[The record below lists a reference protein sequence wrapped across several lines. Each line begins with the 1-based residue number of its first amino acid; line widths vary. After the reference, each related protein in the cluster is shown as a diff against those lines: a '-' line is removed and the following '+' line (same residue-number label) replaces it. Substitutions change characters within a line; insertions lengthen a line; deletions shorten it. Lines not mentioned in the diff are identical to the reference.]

1 MDDFSDL
8 RASLDALIDAVL
20 QIVSDPK
27 LEPRFRPRITTVQLV
42 PDLSLLLSGPI
53 AHTWPVA
60 RSEEVIAIDNLE
72 QFCEEQLS
80 PLPQYQSLIKNLQ
93 QLQTPVD
100 SKVAVAMLVHSC
112 IQVKFPADRIS
123 VVADWTAALLG
134 QPFRWTGKALLSG
147 VSIEGSTLDIDDCL
161 RLRHPV
167 PDDFLER
174 ISENIPRF
182 PRPTTH
188 FSCVAEIKTLSLYGG
203 EVQRKIES
211 LASVLSFYDLA
222 SAGVPRYSFRANT
235 LRMVGG
241 GELQSGAPVG
251 VRFTS
256 TISASDIPLIREALE
271 NWAGIIP
278 TPLDTTFDAV
288 GIAVNRYR
296 EALFGLGPWERV
308 IFSAVSSLEALLST
322 SGVELQYRLANR
334 CALILKETGRDGISV
349 RNTLKEAYGIRSKY
363 AHGEYVNRE
372 KDLSPLARATA
383 DISRQVIIVASQL
396 IPEYGKSKF
405 LELLDDSMVNDERR
419 TSLALLVFG
428 VWMPKRPSARPEGGS
443 NTPAN

>member
-100 SKVAVAMLVHSC
+100 SKVAVAMLV
-112 IQVKFPADRIS
+112 
-123 VVADWTAALLG
+123 LG